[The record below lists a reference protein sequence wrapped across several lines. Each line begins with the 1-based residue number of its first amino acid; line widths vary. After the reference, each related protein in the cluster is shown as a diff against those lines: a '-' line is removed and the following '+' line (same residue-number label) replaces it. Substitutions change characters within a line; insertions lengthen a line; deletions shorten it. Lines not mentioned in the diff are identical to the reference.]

1 MSEIENRFMKAAIRE
16 AAEGIRNREGG
27 PFGSV
32 VVSSDAIVGFGHN
45 RVVSSNDPSAHAEIV
60 AIRAAGRALGRF
72 DLSDC
77 SIYSTCEPC
86 PMCRS
91 AIHWARIHE
100 VVYGCSRYDASTIGF
115 DDELLYRILADEE
128 VPARFSSRV
137 AFCDECLEIFR
148 EYESMADKTSYTLRL
163 K

>member
-1 MSEIENRFMKAAIRE
+1 MKAAIRE
-16 AAEGIRNREGG
+16 AAEGIRNSEGG

-32 VVSSDAIVGFGHN
+32 VVSSDVIVGFGHN

-60 AIRAAGRALGRF
+60 AIRAAGGALGRF

-91 AIHWARIHE
+91 AIHWARIHD
-100 VVYGCSRYDASTIGF
+100 VVYGCSRYDASKLGF
-115 DDELLYRILADEE
+115 DDELLYRILAEE
-128 VPARFSSRV
+128 VVPPLFSSRV
-137 AFCDECLEIFR
+137 ALRDECLEIFR
-148 EYESMADKTSYTLRL
+148 EYESIGDKTSY
-163 K
+163 